1 MATSSGNYHLE
12 PTYKQHTAVDDK
24 AGVLIDVDLTTGE
37 INEGTKL
44 VEVIERIEIIVIY
57 INYKSALLSS
67 ENSIGAGKNK

>member
-1 MATSSGNYHLE
+1 
-12 PTYKQHTAVDDK
+12 
-24 AGVLIDVDLTTGE
+24 LIDVDLTTGE

-67 ENSIGAGKNK
+67 ENSI

>member
-1 MATSSGNYHLE
+1 MATCSGNYHLE

-37 INEGTKL
+37 IMNEGTKL

-67 ENSIGAGKNK
+67 ENSI

>member
-67 ENSIGAGKNK
+67 ENSI